1 MSAAERKS
9 QLMGGL
15 LAVVFHAALVII
27 GLTSGMKYLDP
38 PPAEKVLIEFEQL
51 PPVEKPKRIEVEAG
65 VEPKTPAPAPEK
77 PVKLVQ
83 QSKSPV
89 KGTRPS
95 ESVESTTAGTGD
107 VEVNEPKRET
117 QIDRRALFS
126 SAANNSQKDTV
137 SQQVSANPSNTFQGG
152 NPTGNTR
159 TGATSGA
166 PSAQVAGRSV
176 VGSLPLPEYRIQEG
190 GTVVVDIVVDGDG
203 HVISAQ
209 AGGRGTTLV
218 NSVIWKEAEAA
229 ALKAQFNKADTKRQ
243 EGTITY
249 NFRLK

>member
-9 QLMGGL
+9 RMIGGL
-15 LAVVFHAALVII
+15 LAVAFHAVLVII
-27 GLTSGMKYLDP
+27 GLTSGLKYLDP
-38 PPAEKVLIEFEQL
+38 PPAEKVLIEFEQQ
-51 PPVEKPKRIEVEAG
+51 PEEEKPKRIEVEAG

-83 QSKSPV
+83 QSQSPV
-89 KGTRPS
+89 KGNRPN
-95 ESVESTTAGTGD
+95 ESVESTTKGNGD
-107 VEVNEPKRET
+107 VEVPEPKREPE
-117 QIDRRALFS
+117 IDRRALFS
-126 SAANNSQKDTV
+126 SANNNSKKDTV
-137 SQQVSANPSNTFQGG
+137 SQQVPANPSNNFQGG
-152 NPTGNTR
+152 NPAGNTR
-159 TGATSGA
+159 SGATNGA
-166 PSAQVAGRSV
+166 PSAQVAGRTV
-176 VGSLPLPEYRIQEG
+176 VGALPLPEYRVQEV
-190 GTVVVDIVVDGDG
+190 GTVVVNIVVDGNG

-218 NSVIWKEAEAA
+218 NSDIWKEAEAA